1 MTRSFPVL
9 SEVRCKTWRFKQLV
23 KKIPNEQV
31 AVTSVLHFV
40 SNMVARAQ
48 ILQQKFLSCK
58 GKYIKVY
65 TFLMT

>member
-9 SEVRCKTWRFKQLV
+9 SEVRSKTWRFKQLM

-31 AVTSVLHFV
+31 AVTSVLNFV

-48 ILQQKFLSCK
+48 ILQQKFLPCEA
-58 GKYIKVY
+58 KYIKVH

>member
-1 MTRSFPVL
+1 M
-9 SEVRCKTWRFKQLV
+9 

-48 ILQQKFLSCK
+48 ILQQKFLPCK
-58 GKYIKVY
+58 GKYIEVY